1 MKEPEVRVISW
12 AKASEAEQ
20 RTGMLGYLRVAYGSL
35 ELDGIVLRKTAE
47 GRFAL
52 SFPART
58 DRAGKKHSYIRP
70 RDSEAREAIER
81 QILWQLGEHP
91 EFAR

>member
-1 MKEPEVRVISW
+1 MQEPEVRVVSW
-12 AKASEAEQ
+12 VRASDAEL
-20 RTGMLGYLRVAYGSL
+20 RTGMCGYLRVAYGSL
-35 ELDGIVLRKTAE
+35 ELDGIVLRKTIE
-47 GRFAL
+47 GRYAL

-81 QILWQLGEHP
+81 EILWQLGERA
-91 EFAR
+91 EFVP